1 MNKLLNLDNTFYGLF
16 LGLFFPALLYGL
28 MYALTRLR
36 PEVPFNLD
44 TLMVIAIAGNVILFR
59 YFMVKKELD
68 NTGKGML
75 MATVIYAF
83 IFFYFFLDTP
93 FS

>member
-1 MNKLLNLDNTFYGLF
+1 MKKLLELDNIFYGLF
-16 LGLFFPALLYGL
+16 LGLLFPALLYGL
-28 MYALTRLR
+28 MYGLTRLR
-36 PEVPFNLD
+36 PTVPFNLD
-44 TLMVIAIAGNVILFR
+44 TLMVIAIAGNVIIFR

-75 MATVIYAF
+75 MATVVYAF
-83 IFFYFFLDTP
+83 IFFYFFLDAP